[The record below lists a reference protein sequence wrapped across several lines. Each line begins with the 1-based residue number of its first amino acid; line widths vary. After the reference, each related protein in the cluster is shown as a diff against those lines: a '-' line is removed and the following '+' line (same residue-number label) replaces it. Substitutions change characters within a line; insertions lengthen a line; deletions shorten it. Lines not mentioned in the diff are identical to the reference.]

1 MKWVVNLNK
10 VWAWKWKKRFL
21 DGENYTSKGS
31 GIAFKRT
38 TFWLI
43 IFFFLYAN
51 HNEFDKLTSAHF
63 NTYTLIKIHVIIDFI
78 PDSIRIQSHYLLTL
92 QSSDSIFVLI
102 WNQLFFDLK
111 SSHKQI
117 FSLFSC
123 NFFFAYKAQTR
134 HDRIRLKF
142 SQVAGIMVTNLSFAR
157 IRSEI
162 KSLNLCTLLTIKRFS
177 IQIAISKAT
186 RKKSHKW
193 IFNQNTFLH
202 RALNFNPP
210 HLTSEK
216 SSIEI
221 NSHNRNINNTHHM
234 ENGEKKNQTVES
246 FVDGIYIKGETLSIE
261 SRFQGV
267 CV

>member
-1 MKWVVNLNK
+1 MEKTISWWQELHEQ
-10 VWAWKWKKRFL
+10 RFSHRL
-21 DGENYTSKGS
+21 QKNNFLINY
-31 GIAFKRT
+31 
-38 TFWLI
+38 
-43 IFFFLYAN
+43 FFFLYAN

-102 WNQLFFDLK
+102 WNQLFLTWNHHINKYSPYSAATF
-111 SSHKQI
+111 
-117 FSLFSC
+117 
-123 NFFFAYKAQTR
+123 FFFAYKAQTR

-157 IRSEI
+157 IKSEI

-193 IFNQNTFLH
+193 IFNQIPFYTAHWILIPHIWH
-202 RALNFNPP
+202 RRKVP
-210 HLTSEK
+210 SK
-216 SSIEI
+216 
-221 NSHNRNINNTHHM
+221 
-234 ENGEKKNQTVES
+234 
-246 FVDGIYIKGETLSIE
+246 
-261 SRFQGV
+261 
-267 CV
+267 